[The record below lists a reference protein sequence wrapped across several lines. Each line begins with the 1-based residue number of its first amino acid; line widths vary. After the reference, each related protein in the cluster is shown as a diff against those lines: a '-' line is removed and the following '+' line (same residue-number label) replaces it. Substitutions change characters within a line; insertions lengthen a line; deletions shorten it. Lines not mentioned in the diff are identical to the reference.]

1 MLRFFKQYYPIR
13 NIFFVLGE
21 GLFIYISVLVATWM
35 LLNPESIPL
44 RELLSRK
51 ASLIAFVCMICLYFN
66 DVYDLQITNSYFELG
81 IRLFQALGA
90 SSIILAFVY
99 FLFKE
104 MIIGKGIFFITIIF
118 SMLLIVIWR
127 FFYKF
132 VLTSGIFDQK
142 IMLLGSGSLGE
153 RIVNEIFRRKDC
165 GYKVSSVIME
175 SHNGNLSSYQGIPV
189 IYKKKFKGL
198 SQTAKEMGIKK
209 IVLDLK
215 EKRGA
220 FPTRELLN
228 CRIDGIDIL
237 ECNSFY
243 EMLTGKL
250 FVGQIN
256 PGWLIFSDGFKK
268 SIIKNFLKRFTDIFF
283 SFILLVMFLP
293 VILATVI
300 LIKIDSKGPVLF
312 LQERVGQKR
321 KIFKILKFRSMI
333 VDAEK
338 KSGPVWAQSDDDRI
352 TRFGKFARKWRIDEI
367 PQLLNVLKGDMSFA
381 GPRPERYYFVKK
393 LEEVIPY
400 YAQRFAVKPGVT
412 GWAQVNYGYGASMED
427 AIEKLNYDLFYIK
440 NMSIF
445 VDLIIVLRTIKTV
458 LLGKGAR

>member
-13 NIFFVLGE
+13 NIFFVIGE
-21 GLFIYISVLVATWM
+21 GFFIYISVLAATWM
-35 LLNPESIPL
+35 LFNPESFAFNNL
-44 RELLSRK
+44 FSRK

-90 SSIILAFVY
+90 SSIILACVY
-99 FLFKE
+99 FLFQE

-118 SMLLIVIWR
+118 SMMLIIIWR

-132 VLTSGIFDQK
+132 ILTTSIFDQK
-142 IMLLGSGSLGE
+142 IIILGSGGVGE
-153 RIVNEIFRRKDC
+153 QIVNETIKRRDC

-175 SHNGNLSSYQGIPV
+175 SHNGSLLSYHGTPV
-189 IYKKKFKGL
+189 IYKKKFEGL
-198 SQTAKEMGIKK
+198 CQTAKEMGIKK

-220 FPTRELLN
+220 FPTKELLN
-228 CRIDGIDIL
+228 CRIGGIDIL
-237 ECNSFY
+237 EGNSFY

-250 FVGQIN
+250 IVNQIN

-268 SIIKNFLKRFTDIFF
+268 SFIKRFMKRFIDILF
-283 SFILLVMFLP
+283 SFILLVILLP
-293 VILATVI
+293 VILATAI
-300 LIKIDSKGPVLF
+300 LIKIDSRGPVF
-312 LQERVGQKR
+312 FSQSRVGQKR
-321 KIFKILKFRSMI
+321 KIYKVFKFRSMI

-338 KSGPVWAQSDDDRI
+338 RSGPVWAKSNDDRI
-352 TRFGKFARKWRIDEI
+352 TRIGKFIRKCRIDEI
-367 PQLLNVLKGDMSFA
+367 PQLWNVLKGDMSFA
-381 GPRPERYYFVKK
+381 GPRPERYYFVNK

-400 YAQRFAVKPGVT
+400 YSQRFSVKPGVT
-412 GWAQVNYGYGASMED
+412 GWAQVSYGYGATVED
-427 AIEKLNYDLFYIK
+427 AIEKLNYDLYYIK

-445 VDLIIVLRTIKTV
+445 MDLIIVMRTVKTV
-458 LLGKGAR
+458 LFGKGSR